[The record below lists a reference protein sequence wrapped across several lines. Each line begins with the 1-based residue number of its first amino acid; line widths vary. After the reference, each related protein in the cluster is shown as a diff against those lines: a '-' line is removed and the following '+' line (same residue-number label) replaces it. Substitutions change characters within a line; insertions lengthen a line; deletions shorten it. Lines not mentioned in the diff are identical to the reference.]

1 MKLSALATISALL
14 VVSACD
20 NGDDKKTSDTDT
32 TAATEAASE
41 SATDSASEPTTG
53 ETDATE
59 PTTSATD
66 TGETTTAG
74 GLSFATDVWEPI
86 FSMKCAPCHTSGA
99 SGTLGMGMTP
109 ETAYAAIV
117 DIKSSSSIDYVEPGD
132 ALQSYIFHKISGTQ
146 ADVPMGSGGKMPQVG
161 ELSTDE
167 ITVIKTWIND
177 GAAK

>member
-53 ETDATE
+53 ETE